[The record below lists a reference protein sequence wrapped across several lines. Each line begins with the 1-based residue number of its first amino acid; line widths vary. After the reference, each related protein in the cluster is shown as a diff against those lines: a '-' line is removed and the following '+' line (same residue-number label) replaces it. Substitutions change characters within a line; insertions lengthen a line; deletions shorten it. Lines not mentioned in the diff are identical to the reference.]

1 MRYPVAPRAPV
12 FDVVASVY
20 HMEGER
26 ERDARSAEG
35 HIDNLLASNG
45 LHADEVAEGKFCK
58 EED

>member
-1 MRYPVAPRAPV
+1 V